1 MKRYLGQ
8 RKILRIYID
17 NDDKYEKEPLW
28 EAILKKAKEF
38 GLSGATVFKGVAG
51 MGAHSE
57 IETFSVWSLSQKLP
71 IVVEIID
78 KEDKIRSFLK
88 TLELMVDEGLI
99 TLTDT
104 EVISYKHPKFNGE

>member
-1 MKRYLGQ
+1 MQRYLGS

-17 NDDKYEKEPLW
+17 NDDKYEKRPLW
-28 EAILKKAKEF
+28 EVILKKAKEF

-57 IETFSVWSLSQKLP
+57 ISSFSVWSMSQKLP
-71 IVVEIID
+71 IIIEIID

-88 TLELMVDEGLI
+88 SIEPIIDEGLI
-99 TLTDT
+99 TLTDS
-104 EVISYKHPKFNGE
+104 EVISYKHPKFNGD

>member
-1 MKRYLGQ
+1 MERYLGH

-17 NDDKYEKEPLW
+17 NDDKYEKKPLW
-28 EAILKKAKEF
+28 EVILKRAKEF

-71 IVVEIID
+71 IIIEIID
-78 KEDKIRSFLK
+78 REDKIREFIK
-88 TLELMVDEGLI
+88 TLDGIIEEGLI
-99 TLTDT
+99 TLVDT